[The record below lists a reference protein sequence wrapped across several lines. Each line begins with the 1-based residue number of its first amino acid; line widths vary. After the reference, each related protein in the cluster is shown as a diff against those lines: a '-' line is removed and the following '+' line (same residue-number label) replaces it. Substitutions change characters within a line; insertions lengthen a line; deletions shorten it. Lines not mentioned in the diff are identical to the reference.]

1 MRTKKRER
9 KVSSDMRARRTFDE
23 KFKRQVVE
31 SVLSGSVSQV
41 ELARKYTISPLLVS
55 RWKKEYKQGKF
66 FENNMDVTRFELKLH
81 ELERVVGELTME
93 NRMLRQVI
101 DLAQKEKKEESSI
114 VTSRGYKMLKGDAK

>member
-1 MRTKKRER
+1 
-9 KVSSDMRARRTFDE
+9 MRARRTFDE

-101 DLAQKEKKEESSI
+101 DLVEKEKKEESLI
-114 VTSRGYKMLKGDAK
+114 VTSRSYKMLKGDVK

>member
-1 MRTKKRER
+1 
-9 KVSSDMRARRTFDE
+9 MRARRTFDE

-31 SVLSGSVSQV
+31 SVLSGSISQV
-41 ELARKYTISPLLVS
+41 ELSRKYAISPLLIS

-93 NRMLRQVI
+93 NRMLRKVVE
-101 DLAQKEKKEESSI
+101 LAQKEKKESLI
-114 VTSRGYKMLKGDAK
+114 VTSRGYKMSKKDVK

>member
-9 KVSSDMRARRTFDE
+9 KVSSVMRARRTFDE

-101 DLAQKEKKEESSI
+101 DLAQKEKKEESLI
-114 VTSRGYKMLKGDAK
+114 VTSRGYKMLKGDVR

>member
-1 MRTKKRER
+1 
-9 KVSSDMRARRTFDE
+9 MRAKRTFDE

-41 ELARKYTISPLLVS
+41 ELARKYEVSPLLIS
-55 RWKKEYKQGKF
+55 RWKREYKQGKF
-66 FENNMDVTRFELKLH
+66 FENNMDITRFELKLH

-101 DLAQKEKKEESSI
+101 ELAQKEKKKSPQ
-114 VTSRGYKMLKGDAK
+114 L

>member
-1 MRTKKRER
+1 
-9 KVSSDMRARRTFDE
+9 MRARRTFDE

-31 SVLSGSVSQV
+31 SVLSGSISQV
-41 ELARKYTISPLLVS
+41 ELARKYTISTLLIS

-66 FENNMDVTRFELKLH
+66 FENNMDITRFELKLH

-101 DLAQKEKKEESSI
+101 DLVEKEKKEESLI
-114 VTSRGYKMLKGDAK
+114 VTSRGYKMLKKDAK

>member
-1 MRTKKRER
+1 
-9 KVSSDMRARRTFDE
+9 MRARRTISE

-41 ELARKYTISPLLVS
+41 ELSRKYEVSPLLIS
-55 RWKKEYKQGKF
+55 RWKREYKQGKF
-66 FENNMDVTRFELKLH
+66 FENNMDITRFELKLH

-101 DLAQKEKKEESSI
+101 ELAQKEKKRR
-114 VTSRGYKMLKGDAK
+114 VLDCNPP

>member
-55 RWKKEYKQGKF
+55 RWRKEYKQGKF

-101 DLAQKEKKEESSI
+101 DLAQKEKKEESLI

>member
-9 KVSSDMRARRTFDE
+9 KVSSVMRARRTFDE

-81 ELERVVGELTME
+81 KLERVVGELTME

-101 DLAQKEKKEESSI
+101 DLAQKEKKEESLI
-114 VTSRGYKMLKGDAK
+114 VTSRGYKMLKGDVR

>member
-101 DLAQKEKKEESSI
+101 DLAQKEKKEESLI

>member
-1 MRTKKRER
+1 MR
-9 KVSSDMRARRTFDE
+9 VRRTFDE

-31 SVLSGSVSQV
+31 SVLSGSFSQV

-55 RWKKEYKQGKF
+55 RWKKEYKKGKF

-101 DLAQKEKKEESSI
+101 EIVEKEKKEESLI
-114 VTSRGYKMLKGDAK
+114 VTSRGYKMLKGGVR

>member
-1 MRTKKRER
+1 
-9 KVSSDMRARRTFDE
+9 MRARRTFDE

-31 SVLSGSVSQV
+31 SVLSGSISQAA
-41 ELARKYTISPLLVS
+41 LSRKYEVSPLLIS

-66 FENNMDVTRFELKLH
+66 FENNMDITRFELRLH

-101 DLAQKEKKEESSI
+101 ELVEKEKKKSP
-114 VTSRGYKMLKGDAK
+114 